1 MYKIVLIFLL
11 LFVQNQIFCQL
22 KSLPKT
28 INDKQE
34 LLMFEAKLSGEVV
47 VPDNLYV
54 GSPYFINDWSKGE
67 VTLRTGQVIHNKFLK
82 YNGLTDD
89 LIWRNDSSFLE
100 VKLDKKLISEFVL
113 LEANE
118 TVRYSFK
125 KIMLPFFIGNDTIE
139 VFAQILA
146 RTDLI
151 SLYKI
156 RRVIIE
162 RNIAEG
168 QSGHILVKKSL
179 SADPY
184 YFLAFKGKK
193 GIKATKITRKLLL
206 STFPVNADK
215 IKSVLIEHKNKLK
228 TDEELEQMVKLLNT
242 INEKQEVK

>member
-1 MYKIVLIFLL
+1 MYKTVSIFLL

-28 INDKQE
+28 INDKQD
-34 LLMFEAKLSGEVV
+34 LFLFEAKLSGEVV

-89 LIWRNDSSFLE
+89 LIWHNDSTFLE
-100 VKLDKKLISEFVL
+100 VRLDKNLISEFVL
-113 LEANE
+113 LESNE
-118 TVRYSFK
+118 SVKYLFK
-125 KIMLPFFIGNDTIE
+125 KIRVPSIIGKDTIE
-139 VFAQILA
+139 AFAQVLA
-146 RTDLI
+146 QSNLVN
-151 SLYKI
+151 LYKI

-162 RNIAEG
+162 GNIAEG

-179 SADPY
+179 SPDPY
-184 YFLAFKGKK
+184 YFLAIKGKK
-193 GIKATKITRKLLL
+193 GIKAGKISRKLLI
-206 STFPVNADK
+206 SAFPANAEK

-228 TDEELEQMVKLLNT
+228 TDEELVQMVKLLNT
-242 INEKQEVK
+242 INEKQETK